1 MFWCLKASRKD
12 KWSTITENN
21 KVHYRPKESYLILT
35 TILKYFTVDKI
46 FVKSHIFKM
55 KRLPRKPPYVSMYS
69 TLGSDH
75 GLFACSWMDG
85 TEMLSGLR
93 EDVCGVG
100 VEGLCSFSVLMQL
113 TARKAECWLC
123 RFKPA
128 TDGYGTEYWPHGLI
142 KKITSGTSR
151 RGQR

>member
-1 MFWCLKASRKD
+1 MSKNNSRQRNQSVTKGSQDQLKRPLSSSQAVKVFFNHWWFHNY
-12 KWSTITENN
+12 KLVTIHE
-21 KVHYRPKESYLILT
+21 
-35 TILKYFTVDKI
+35 TVCWG
-46 FVKSHIFKM
+46 HIFKLN
-55 KRLPRKPPYVSMYS
+55 RLPRKPFPASE
-69 TLGSDH
+69 H
-75 GLFACSWMDG
+75 GLLAGSWMDG

-93 EDVCGVG
+93 EDVWGVG
-100 VEGLCSFSVLMQL
+100 VEGLWGFSVLMQL

-128 TDGYGTEYWPHGLI
+128 TDGYGAKYWPCGLI